1 MSPEELAQPSHPLT
15 WPSLLAQLAAAGG
28 VAFGLYAATVSL
40 LITPYVN
47 QGSDA
52 GRVLGV
58 YEGYQRVHARADRLP
73 VVLFWGSSMIRE
85 GVDCTLLE
93 SEAPELATYN
103 FSVSGDIP
111 YRRMVELAPV
121 AELRPECVVIGVSYP
136 EVFESRAPFDDQVA
150 VLPPGAYQKLSAPA
164 RGLLEAKVSAVI
176 GRSDWERFWQQRKY
190 FFSAACWKLGVPDR
204 SNPIP
209 PGYTANLKNPFV
221 YTHSTAAPDL
231 VKFLDSRANDYP
243 PYTSSMVTDPASGLS
258 GRSLKLIVDEL
269 IRQGIGVKLMN
280 MPLHPCLTAAIS
292 GARRTI
298 LQHYLKTL
306 MSPSVQ
312 VFDYQTVLP
321 ADCFTDLVHLNAKGR
336 AAFTGIM
343 AAQLER
349 GIHPTLAQGFHEL

>member
-1 MSPEELAQPSHPLT
+1 MRPEELPSHPLT
-15 WPSLLAQLAAAGG
+15 WPTLLAQLATAGG

-58 YEGYQRVHARADRLP
+58 YEGYQRVRDRADRLP

-85 GVDCTLLE
+85 GVDCTLLGT
-93 SEAPELATYN
+93 EAPELASYN

-111 YRRMVELAPV
+111 YRRMVELPRV
-121 AELRPECVVIGVSYP
+121 TELHPECVVIGVSYP

-150 VLPPGAYQKLSAPA
+150 VLPPDAYQKLSAPA

-176 GRSDWERFWQQRKY
+176 ERSGWERLWQQRKH

-204 SNPIP
+204 TNPIP
-209 PGYTANLKNPFV
+209 PGYTTNLKTPFV
-221 YTHSTAAPDL
+221 YTHSTPAPDL

-243 PYTSSMVTDPASGLS
+243 PYTSSLVTDPASGLS
-258 GRSLKLIVDEL
+258 GRSLKVIVDEL
-269 IRQGIGVKLMN
+269 VRQGIAVKLMN

-292 GARRTI
+292 DGRRTI
-298 LQHYLKTL
+298 LQNYLKTL
-306 MSPSVQ
+306 MSPSAQ

-336 AAFTGIM
+336 AAFTGMM
-343 AAQLER
+343 AAQLR
-349 GIHPTLAQGFHEL
+349 PALAQASEKGFHEL